1 MPRKLR
7 WGCSYQGIHPGSHG
21 ADLKGWHQTEHVCR
35 EEDGNKAFCGW
46 ESGVWGRRT
55 SPESSDD
62 SLTGSLVVLR
72 SGWCQSILLLFP
84 TSFPGLQTSH
94 CWQNPPLH
102 CRNLGDSLEGRKIL
116 FGLVHPTQGRHLSF
130 CGLRAS
136 VPAVLLTS
144 LKHTSSGKSHLITAS
159 WVRQKLCYECPEHP
173 LGAAVNL
180 LVSASLFSKGWHWA
194 CGVTYIQVFSIVPS
208 AQKVSAPNEIA

>member
-1 MPRKLR
+1 MFLSHKSPDCSAGCITSSAQVASLEGKFFRKEVPSL
-7 WGCSYQGIHPGSHG
+7 SAFSHF
-21 ADLKGWHQTEHVCR
+21 HVQ
-35 EEDGNKAFCGW
+35 ETTD
-46 ESGVWGRRT
+46 
-55 SPESSDD
+55 
-62 SLTGSLVVLR
+62 
-72 SGWCQSILLLFP
+72 
-84 TSFPGLQTSH
+84 PGLQTAVLSSSRSH

-180 LVSASLFSKGWHWA
+180 LVSATVFSKGWHWA